1 MVVFVAI
8 NSGNSFE
15 LPKNYFGVGGEKMFS
30 NIDLKTAIICII
42 SAIIIFMVTLIWIGK
57 KTDSNNPSLKTRK
70 IAYIGIIA
78 AIYAVMTWAIAPL
91 SYGPVQ
97 FRLSEILVL
106 LAFVDETYI
115 PGLFLGCVIANI
127 ASPFGVVD
135 VIIGSFATLISVY
148 LINKS
153 KNLFVASLWPS
164 IFNGLLIGAE
174 LYIAFNLPFLQTAA
188 WIAFGEFVVVT
199 CVGYP
204 LFKYGIVRNKRFI
217 DLLKISE

>member
-1 MVVFVAI
+1 
-8 NSGNSFE
+8 
-15 LPKNYFGVGGEKMFS
+15 MFS
-30 NIDLKTAIICII
+30 NIDTTTAIVCII
-42 SAIIIFMVTLIWIGK
+42 SAIIIFMVSLIWVSR
-57 KTDSNNPSLKTRK
+57 KTNSKNASLKTKK

-78 AIYAVMTWAIAPL
+78 ALYAVMTWAIAPI
-91 SYGPVQ
+91 SYGAVQ

-106 LAFVDETYI
+106 LAFVDELYI

-127 ASPFGVVD
+127 ASPFGLVD

-153 KNLFVASLWPS
+153 KSLFVASLWPS

-174 LYIAFNLPFLQTAA
+174 LYIAFNLPFLETAA

-204 LFKYGIVRNKRFI
+204 LFKYGILRNKRLI
-217 DLLKISE
+217 NILKISE